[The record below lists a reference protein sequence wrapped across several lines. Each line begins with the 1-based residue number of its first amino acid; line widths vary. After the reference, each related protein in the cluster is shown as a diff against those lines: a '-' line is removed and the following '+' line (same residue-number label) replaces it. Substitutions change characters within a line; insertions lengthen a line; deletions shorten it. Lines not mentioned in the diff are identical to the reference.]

1 MRKKM
6 KKNESPK
13 RKITGKELSSLD
25 EFSIRLDIL
34 VELLDNKGILNKK
47 EYERISTMRLHEISK
62 AKAFE
67 DLDEE
72 L

>member
-1 MRKKM
+1 M

-25 EFSIRLDIL
+25 EFCIRLDIL

-62 AKAFE
+62 ARAFE

>member
-1 MRKKM
+1 M
-6 KKNESPK
+6 KKNKSAK

-25 EFSIRLDIL
+25 EFNIKL
-34 VELLDNKGILNKK
+34 VTLIELLDNKGIINKK
-47 EYERISTMRLHEISK
+47 EFERVSTMKLHEISK
-62 AKAFE
+62 ARGFE

>member
-1 MRKKM
+1 M
-6 KKNESPK
+6 KKNESAK

-25 EFSIRLDIL
+25 EFNIKL
-34 VELLDNKGILNKK
+34 VTLIELLDNKGIINKK
-47 EYERISTMRLHEISK
+47 EFERILTMRLHEISK
-62 AKAFE
+62 AMAFE

>member
-1 MRKKM
+1 M

-25 EFSIRLDIL
+25 EFNIRLDIL
-34 VELLDNKGILNKK
+34 VELLDNKRILNKK

-62 AKAFE
+62 ARAFE

>member
-1 MRKKM
+1 MTKNM
-6 KKNESPK
+6 KKNESSK
-13 RKITGKELSSLD
+13 RKITGKELSSSD
-25 EFSIRLDIL
+25 EFNIRLDIL
-34 VELLDNKGILNKK
+34 VELLDNKGIINKK

-62 AKAFE
+62 ARAFE

>member
-1 MRKKM
+1 M

>member
-1 MRKKM
+1 M

-25 EFSIRLDIL
+25 EFNIRLDIL

-47 EYERISTMRLHEISK
+47 EYERISTMRLYEISK
-62 AKAFE
+62 ARAFE

-72 L
+72 I

>member
-1 MRKKM
+1 M

-62 AKAFE
+62 ARAFE